1 MTLKTIMLAGAAA
14 VALTGAAA
22 ANTPGGFYLDFAAGG
37 NWVSDIDSAP
47 ALDFDTG
54 YVING
59 SAGFKFE
66 SGLRTELEFAWR
78 DNDYTYLRGV
88 QGNVT
93 ALTTMV
99 NVLYDFDLGP
109 GYALSL
115 GAGVGGARVGFEDPI
130 FFTKRDFV
138 FAYQGIAEFEA
149 MVSDDVGVFLGYN
162 YLLADNFESPVTNSN
177 ALFSDNYIAQSAYVG
192 IRFHFIEAPVVV
204 EEPKVI
210 PPEPAKTFIVF
221 FDFDRS
227 DLTASSQAVIAEA
240 ASVFKSTGSVNVAVV
255 GHTDTVGSAAYNQ
268 RLSEERAASVKAGLV
283 SNGVPSG
290 AISTSGKGF
299 TDPLFPTG
307 PGVKEAQN
315 RRATI
320 DLSGSGT

>member
-1 MTLKTIMLAGAAA
+1 MTLKTLMLAGAAA
-14 VALTGAAA
+14 LALTGAAA
-22 ANTPGGFYLDFAAGG
+22 ANTPAGFYLDLGAGG

-47 ALDFDTG
+47 QLDFDTG

-66 SGLRTELEFAWR
+66 SNLRAELEFAWR
-78 DNDYTYLRGV
+78 DNDYTYIRGV

-109 GYALSL
+109 GYSLSL
-115 GAGVGGARVGFEDPI
+115 GAGVGGARIGFEDPI
-130 FFTKRDFV
+130 YFTKRDYV

-162 YLLADNFESPVTNSN
+162 YLLADNFESPVQNSN
-177 ALFSDNYIAQSAYVG
+177 AVFSDNYIAQSAYAGV
-192 IRFHFIEAPVVV
+192 RFHFVEAPVVV
-204 EEPKVI
+204 EEP
-210 PPEPAKTFIVF
+210 PPPPPKPAKTFIVF
-221 FDFDRS
+221 FNFDRS
-227 DLTASSQAVIAEA
+227 DLTPEAQAVIAEA
-240 ASVFKSTGSVNVAVV
+240 ASVYKSTGAVSVAVV

-268 RLSEERAASVKAGLV
+268 PLSERRAASVKAGLV
-283 SNGVPSG
+283 ANGVPG
-290 AISTSGKGF
+290 DAIATSGKGF
-299 TDPLFPTG
+299 SDPLVPTG
-307 PGVKEAQN
+307 PGVKEPQN

-320 DLSGSGT
+320 DLSGSAM